1 MRLNV
6 LIPKGKYQRGLQ
18 SAEHFQIEKF
28 ILNILNLYIQDL
40 KMSLWND
47 RLIDT
52 SGGGVVGKDY
62 KAYHDLTFE
71 A

>member
-1 MRLNV
+1 MKISEGFAVCRTLLNRK
-6 LIPKGKYQRGLQ
+6 IYT
-18 SAEHFQIEKF
+18 ECI
-28 ILNILNLYIQDL
+28 IQDL

>member
-1 MRLNV
+1 MKISEGFAVCRTLLNRK
-6 LIPKGKYQRGLQ
+6 IYT
-18 SAEHFQIEKF
+18 ECI
-28 ILNILNLYIQDL
+28 IQDL

-62 KAYHDLTFE
+62 KGGIQYLCWQNE
-71 A
+71 VGR